1 LKHGIFPGV
10 NDYRIAELL
19 AAVVVL
25 AGLSLIVLSWV
36 VFVGAGGWQR
46 GGVETLIPAYFPYQE

>member
-1 LKHGIFPGV
+1 M